1 MNSTLIDNPKKNI
14 KNMNSEPKPTNP
26 EPYNWLHVNPELGI
40 RNHAKSAKCMK
51 INIEVKYFGIR

>member
-1 MNSTLIDNPKKNI
+1 MNP
-14 KNMNSEPKPTNP
+14 EPKLTNP
-26 EPYNWLHVNPELGI
+26 EPYNWLHVNPELRI